1 MNTIE
6 QTTQQIERFIHK
18 IGQKF
23 PACDDCDIVTDIHVC
38 ANQDTGELLA
48 YDDNENEITRCVIEQ
63 WIGNT
68 DDNFYDRIT
77 LQLRK
82 IFKREAEIVDHL
94 GILKPYSF
102 VLESDERMP
111 IAELYLADDDTVIID
126 GDLMPGL
133 DKDFDDFLSKLMQ
146 E

>member
-23 PACDDCDIVTDIHVC
+23 PACDECDIVTDIHVC

-133 DKDFDDFLSKLMQ
+133 DKDFDDFLSKLTQ

>member
-23 PACDDCDIVTDIHVC
+23 PACDECDIVTDIHVC

-82 IFKREAEIVDHL
+82 IFKREADIVDHL

-111 IAELYLADDDTVIID
+111 IAELYLADDNTVIID

>member
-23 PACDDCDIVTDIHVC
+23 PACDECDIVTDIHVC

-111 IAELYLADDDTVIID
+111 IAELYLADDDTIIV
-126 GDLMPGL
+126 GHELMENL
-133 DKDFDDFLSKLMQ
+133 DSELNTFLDNLLK

>member
-23 PACDDCDIVTDIHVC
+23 PACDECDIVTDIHVC

-102 VLESDERMP
+102 VLESDERLP

>member
-23 PACDDCDIVTDIHVC
+23 PACDECDIVTDIHVC

-82 IFKREAEIVDHL
+82 IFKREAEIVDNL

>member
-23 PACDDCDIVTDIHVC
+23 PACDECDIVTDIHVC

-102 VLESDERMP
+102 VLESDEHMP

>member
-23 PACDDCDIVTDIHVC
+23 PACDECDIVTDIHVC

-68 DDNFYDRIT
+68 DDNFYDRIM

>member
-6 QTTQQIERFIHK
+6 QTTQQIERCIHK

-23 PACDDCDIVTDIHVC
+23 PACDECDIVTDIHVC

>member
-23 PACDDCDIVTDIHVC
+23 PACDECDIVTDIHVC

-68 DDNFYDRIT
+68 DDDFYDRIT

>member
-23 PACDDCDIVTDIHVC
+23 PACDECDIVTDIHVC

-133 DKDFDDFLSKLMQ
+133 NKDFDDFLSKLMQ

>member
-23 PACDDCDIVTDIHVC
+23 PACDECDIVTDIHVC

-77 LQLRK
+77 LQLRT

>member
-23 PACDDCDIVTDIHVC
+23 PACDECDIVTDIHVC

-68 DDNFYDRIT
+68 DDSFYDRIT

-126 GDLMPGL
+126 GNLMPGL